1 MARNKLTNSGIRTPR
16 PGWHGDG
23 DGDGLWLRTSAAGTS
38 SWVFVWIKQGRRREM
53 GLGPFGRGAREVTLA
68 AARQKAEAV
77 RAILGRGGDPFTEL
91 PERVAR
97 RPAKTFGQC
106 IDDVLAAKLADF
118 RNPKHR
124 QQWEMTLRE
133 YARPLHKIP
142 VAEVTTDDVLRVV
155 RPIWRTKAETA
166 SRLRGRI
173 EAVLD
178 YATALKL
185 RAGDNPARFKG
196 HLDHLLGKRD
206 KLTRGHFAAMPY
218 GDIPAFMVRL
228 RDVPGFSARAL
239 ELTILSA
246 TRSNETL
253 SAQWSEFDLD
263 AATWTIPAARTKMK
277 REHVVPLSDAAA
289 RVVRDL
295 ADKRMSDWVFPSIR
309 AKRPISNMAMTAV
322 LKRMGIEDATVHGFR
337 SGFRDWCGDATNF
350 PREVAE
356 EALAHR
362 VGDATERAYR
372 RGSALEKRRSLM
384 EAWSRYCTTPPTT
397 GNVVPLRA

>member
-16 PGWHGDG
+16 PGWHG

-53 GLGPFGRGAREVTLA
+53 GLGPFGRGTREVTLA

-97 RPAKTFGQC
+97 RPTKTFGQC
-106 IDDVLAAKLADF
+106 VDDVLAAKLADF

-124 QQWEMTLRE
+124 AQWEMTLRV
-133 YARPLHKIP
+133 YAKPLHRIP

-178 YATALKL
+178 YAAALKL
-185 RAGDNPARFKG
+185 RTGDNPARFKG

-218 GDIPAFMVRL
+218 GDIPAFMARL
-228 RDVPGFSARAL
+228 REVPGFSARAL

-277 REHVVPLSDAAA
+277 REHVMPLSDAAA